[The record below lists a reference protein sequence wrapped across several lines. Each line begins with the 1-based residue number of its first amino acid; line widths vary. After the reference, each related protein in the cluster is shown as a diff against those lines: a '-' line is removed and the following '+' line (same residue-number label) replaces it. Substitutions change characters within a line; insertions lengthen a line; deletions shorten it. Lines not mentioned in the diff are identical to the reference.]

1 MAQVIT
7 VAQVLSLAQ
16 GLPHAMDAAKKKRKK
31 NEIEPFAATGMD
43 LEIIILNQTGKGKYH
58 SYVES
63 KIRCK

>member
-1 MAQVIT
+1 MEAAQMAINRGVGKEDA
-7 VAQVLSLAQ
+7 V
-16 GLPHAMDAAKKKRKK
+16 HAYSGILLGRQKH
-31 NEIEPFAATGMD
+31 EIRPFAATGVD